1 MREPMSAT
9 TTVVGLFR
17 ARGQAENARNRLKT
31 VISSRNG
38 LRKCP
43 SSSFQS
49 TSYQPRS
56 GSRLR
61 A

>member
-17 ARGQAENARNRLKT
+17 AQGQAENARNRLKT

-43 SSSFQS
+43 SS
-49 TSYQPRS
+49 YRPRS